1 MKEFKFIRELFC
13 AHKRRMFIGSSV
25 GTVSGKKTY
34 YYACENC
41 CKAFSDT
48 KEPVGLRVITGHS
61 ISGKGIFFSSF
72 DKKYNVKEFI
82 EKLKEGKLLF
92 SREDLEEVLN
102 HCYAVIKNFENS
114 AEYYSQLA
122 SVKESEVVLLKSI
135 LENTNNLIPDPELE
149 LTDEERSYV
158 RVASDFKDYTLHLLR
173 GEKVDVPVEIYKP
186 FQLFLSTLMGYE
198 KLRYWYKWE
207 DSVNANGEAVKT
219 FYKRKK
225 RD

>member
-1 MKEFKFIRELFC
+1 MKKFKFIRELFC
-13 AHKRRMFIGSSV
+13 AHKERMFIGSSV

-72 DKKYNVKEFI
+72 DKNYSVKEFI
-82 EKLKEGKLLF
+82 EKLKDGKLLF
-92 SREDLEEVLN
+92 SREDLEDVLN
-102 HCYAVIKNFENS
+102 HCFVVLKNSENS

-122 SVKESEVVLLKSI
+122 SVRESEVVLLKSI
-135 LENTNNLIPDPELE
+135 LDYTNNLIPDPELE

-173 GEKVDVPVEIYKP
+173 GEKVEVPVEIYKP

-207 DSVNANGEAVKT
+207 DSVNAKGETIKT

>member
-1 MKEFKFIRELFC
+1 MKKFKFIRELFC

-34 YYACENC
+34 YYACEKC
-41 CKAFSDT
+41 CKAFSET

-61 ISGKGIFFSSF
+61 ISSKGIFFSSF

-82 EKLKEGKLLF
+82 EKMKEGKLLF
-92 SREDLEEVLN
+92 SREDLEDVLN
-102 HCYAVIKNFENS
+102 HCYVVLKNSENS

-122 SVKESEVVLLKSI
+122 SVRESEVVLLKSI

-173 GEKVDVPVEIYKP
+173 GEKVEVPVEIYKP

-207 DSVNANGEAVKT
+207 DSVNTKGEAIKT

>member
-13 AHKRRMFIGSSV
+13 AHKERMFIGSSV

-34 YYACENC
+34 YYACHNC
-41 CKAFSDT
+41 CKTFSDT

-72 DKKYNVKEFI
+72 DKKYSVKEFI

-92 SREDLEEVLN
+92 SREDLEGVLN
-102 HCYAVIKNFENS
+102 HCYAVIKNFENG

-122 SVKESEVVLLKSI
+122 SVRESEVVLLKSI

-207 DSVNANGEAVKT
+207 DSVNAKGEAIKT